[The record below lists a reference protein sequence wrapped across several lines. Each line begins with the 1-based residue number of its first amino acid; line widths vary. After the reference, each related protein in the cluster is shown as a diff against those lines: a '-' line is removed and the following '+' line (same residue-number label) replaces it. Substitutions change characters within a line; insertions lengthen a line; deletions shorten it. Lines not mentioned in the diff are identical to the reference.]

1 MQVDNAAKKYS
12 AKVCHLTSVHPP
24 FDTRIFYKECRTLAQ
39 AGYEVVLVVP
49 HDKNDVVDGVRIR
62 AVPKPKNRR
71 ERMTKTVW
79 QVYKAAVAENADIYH
94 FHDPELIPVG
104 IMLKLKGKKV
114 IYDVHEDVPK
124 QILTKYWIP
133 SFLRRTASAS
143 ASLFEK
149 IGSKFFDG
157 IVAATPTIAD
167 KFPLDKTAAVQNFP
181 MLNEL
186 VTPDATPYLNR
197 PNNIVYVGGI
207 TALRGIRE
215 MVQAVELLPE
225 TLEARLCLAGA
236 FSPAELYDEICAMPG
251 WGRVE
256 FLGWQSRE
264 QVAALLGRV
273 RAGLVLFHP
282 APNHCDAQPNKLF
295 EYMSAGVPVIA
306 SDFPLW
312 RKIVEGA
319 GCGLVADP
327 LDPHAI
333 ASAIE
338 WLLTHPDEAEAMGK
352 RGQGAVRKLYNWD
365 HEAKALIN
373 FYERLLK

>member
-1 MQVDNAAKKYS
+1 VFNKAKI
-12 AKVCHLTSVHPP
+12 CHLTSVHPP

-39 AGYEVVLVVP
+39 AGYEVVLVVQ
-49 HDKNDVVDGVRIR
+49 HDKNDVIDGVRIK

-124 QILTKYWIP
+124 DILTKYWIP

-157 IVAATPTIAD
+157 IIAATTTIAD

-186 VTPDATPYLNR
+186 VTPDATPYPDR

-207 TALRGIRE
+207 AALRGIRE

-225 TLEARLCLAGA
+225 TLKARLCLAGV
-236 FSPAELYDEICAMPG
+236 FSPAELYNDICAMPG
-251 WGRVE
+251 WARVE

-273 RAGLVLFHP
+273 RVGLVLFHP
-282 APNHCDAQPNKLF
+282 APNHCDSQPNKLF

-306 SDFPLW
+306 SNFPLW
-312 RKIVEGA
+312 RKIIEGA

-327 LDPHAI
+327 LDPHVI

-352 RGQGAVRKLYNWD
+352 KGQEAVRKLYNWE

-373 FYERLLK
+373 CYERLMK

>member
-1 MQVDNAAKKYS
+1 MRKYLEMQVDNAAKKHK
-12 AKVCHLTSVHPP
+12 AKVCHLTSVHSP

-39 AGYEVVLVVP
+39 AGYKIVLVVP

-79 QVYKAAVAENADIYH
+79 QIYKAAVAENADIYH

-133 SFLRRTASAS
+133 SFLRRAVSAS

-157 IVAATPTIAD
+157 IVTATPTIAD

-186 VTPDATPYLNR
+186 VTSDATPYPNR
-197 PNNIVYVGGI
+197 PYNIVYVGGI

-215 MVQAVELLPE
+215 MVQAVE
-225 TLEARLCLAGA
+225 
-236 FSPAELYDEICAMPG
+236 
-251 WGRVE
+251 
-256 FLGWQSRE
+256 
-264 QVAALLGRV
+264 
-273 RAGLVLFHP
+273 
-282 APNHCDAQPNKLF
+282 
-295 EYMSAGVPVIA
+295 
-306 SDFPLW
+306 
-312 RKIVEGA
+312 
-319 GCGLVADP
+319 
-327 LDPHAI
+327 
-333 ASAIE
+333 
-338 WLLTHPDEAEAMGK
+338 
-352 RGQGAVRKLYNWD
+352 
-365 HEAKALIN
+365 
-373 FYERLLK
+373 

>member
-1 MQVDNAAKKYS
+1 MQNNSNGYQYKAK
-12 AKVCHLTSVHPP
+12 ACHLTSVHPP

-39 AGYEVVLVVP
+39 AGYEVVLVVT
-49 HDKNDVVDGVRIR
+49 HDKNDVIDGVRIK
-62 AVPKPKNRR
+62 AVPKSKNRR

-79 QVYKAAVAENADIYH
+79 QVYKAAVAENAYIYH

-133 SFLRRTASAS
+133 SFLRRTVSAG

-157 IVAATPTIAD
+157 IVAATPTIAN

-186 VTPDATPYLNR
+186 VTPDVTPYPDR

-207 TALRGIRE
+207 TAIRGIRE

-225 TLEARLCLAGA
+225 TLKARLCLAGA
-236 FSPAELYDEICAMPG
+236 FSPAELYNDICAMPG

-256 FLGWQSRE
+256 FLGWQTRE
-264 QVAALLGRV
+264 KVGALLGHARI
-273 RAGLVLFHP
+273 GLVLFHP
-282 APNHCDAQPNKLF
+282 APNHFDAQPNKLF

-312 RKIVEGA
+312 RKIIEGA

-327 LDPHAI
+327 LDPYAI

-338 WLLTHPDEAEAMGK
+338 CLLTHPDEAEAMGK
-352 RGQGAVRKLYNWD
+352 RGQEAVRKLYNWG
-365 HEAKALIN
+365 HEAKVLIN
-373 FYERLLK
+373 FYESLLK

>member
-1 MQVDNAAKKYS
+1 MPDSLYKKTI
-12 AKVCHLTSVHPP
+12 HLTSVHPP

-62 AVPKPKNRR
+62 AVPKPKNRQ

-79 QVYKAAVAENADIYH
+79 QIYKAAVAENANIYH
-94 FHDPELIPVG
+94 FHDPELIPIG
-104 IMLKLKGKKV
+104 IMLKLRGKKA

-143 ASLFEK
+143 SSLFEK

-186 VTPDATPYLNR
+186 VTPDATPYPNR

-225 TLEARLCLAGA
+225 TLNARLCLAGA

-312 RKIVEGA
+312 RKIVERA

-352 RGQGAVRKLYNWD
+352 RGQEAVRKLYNWE

-373 FYERLLK
+373 FYERLIK